1 MNQIDAI
8 LEMMEIYLENGY
20 DDMDYSL
27 DMMAEIFDVADERLA
42 LFVEE
47 LKEVCMNYETK
58 NRSILTDKTKEAY
71 EKIKKLRFNL

>member
-27 DMMAEIFDVADERLA
+27 DMMAEIFDVEDERLA
-42 LFVEE
+42 LLVEE
-47 LKEVCMNYETK
+47 LKEVCMNY
-58 NRSILTDKTKEAY
+58 
-71 EKIKKLRFNL
+71 F